1 MRYMSDFNTGSDLFP
16 EKRQDSVT
24 TLNARIG
31 LTGPGKAWSLEFLGQ
46 NLLNVDYT
54 QAIAN
59 APGQGTGSA
68 GLVQRG
74 YADSATQMFIN
85 FPAEPRRSE
94 ERRVGKECVSTCRTR
109 WSPYH

>member
-31 LTGPGKAWSLEFLGQ
+31 LTGPGKAWSLEFWGQ

-54 QAIAN
+54 QTIAN

-74 YADSATQMFIN
+74 YADYANQRFIN
-85 FPAEPRRSE
+85 FPAEPRTYGLRSE
-94 ERRVGKECVSTCRTR
+94 RRRVGKKCVRK
-109 WSPYH
+109 